1 MTRHRP
7 AAVAALAAIVV
18 ATAAAAAAV
27 AATNNPLDAFN
38 ATDTDSRSPGIG
50 TELSSEKMRTLTN
63 IRDGDRAV
71 YKAFDFDSGVAS
83 FRMRYASVGGGT
95 VDVRLDGPAGPLL
108 GTCAFADTG
117 GWDRWADAECKVD
130 HSQATVRD
138 IYLAFHGTPGRP
150 LLELSRFVFLKS
162 VVGLTSGPAVDL
174 AARVDAVDDEPQA
187 TRAWGVPEAGFR
199 DGFED
204 GRASHWTVR
213 DLAVVADAGGHH
225 LAHAGGG
232 TGVAYL
238 PGVYI
243 NKTDTGGEWRTLA
256 EASLT
261 ATVRVDDAGGRAGIG
276 FTSTDGTR
284 SVYVALNPA
293 ADTLEAYRQL
303 RGGPAVLIASHPH
316 PSTDP
321 DRQARAAADAVP
333 RHWHVRPGVDYQL
346 QVDWSPYSDGLIAFL
361 RDAQGTVLTSFRTVI
376 DLPAARRP
384 MLIAW
389 GGRARFGG
397 VAFDPTL
404 DGWNYRWEWRKT
416 PVLSPDVCNPAV
428 WTDRDGTFHMMWRQF
443 GGDTYHGV
451 ASSADGIAW
460 KRLDDRTIKV
470 RGDMNCVVDPFG
482 DGLLYVTPGGNKL
495 PWWTSDGSKNYT
507 VWQRSDKTV
516 GDIHGNS
523 RIQEIIDTRRY
534 PQLAPIQLGGMA
546 YRFVAFTED
555 WGRPPKPHTVVM
567 LSNTLTDW
575 TVADDGKPLLPPAG
589 DFWGEKGS
597 AVGAAIPLPDGNIL
611 VSACA
616 CTNAGYTGS
625 PEPSNVSVIVDG
637 KRPWHVLRVAT
648 LPDAPVSREPVW
660 YEGPNFGTAL
670 VYDSKADTLFYY
682 GGFHDYR
689 IGVMRVR
696 HFAQG
701 PR

>member
-1 MTRHRP
+1 MFLTATGRP
-7 AAVAALAAIVV
+7 AG
-18 ATAAAAAAV
+18 
-27 AATNNPLDAFN
+27 AATNNPLDPTN
-38 ATDTDSRSPGIG
+38 AAATDSRSPGIR
-50 TELSSEKMRTLTN
+50 TERSSEGVPALTG

-71 YKAFDFDSGVAS
+71 YKGFDFDSGVAS

-117 GWDRWADAECKVD
+117 RWDHWADAECKVD

-138 IYLAFHGTPGRP
+138 VYLIFHGAAGRP
-150 LLELSRFVFLKS
+150 LLNLSRFVFLKS
-162 VVGLTSGPAVDL
+162 VVEPAGTVDL
-174 AARVDAVDDEPQA
+174 SGRVDVVDDEPQA
-187 TRAWGVPEAGFR
+187 TKAWGVPEAGFR
-199 DGFED
+199 DDFGD
-204 GRASHWTVR
+204 GRASHWAVR
-213 DLAVVADAGGHH
+213 NMAVTADADGHH
-225 LAHAGGG
+225 SLVHAGGG
-232 TGVAYL
+232 PGVAYT
-238 PGVYI
+238 PDVYI

-261 ATVRVDDAGGRAGIG
+261 AGVRVDAADGRAGVG
-276 FTSTDGTR
+276 FASKDGTQ
-284 SVYVALNPA
+284 SVYVVLNPS

-303 RGGPAVLIASHPH
+303 RGGPAVLIAAHPR

-333 RHWHVRPGVDYQL
+333 RTWHLRAGVTYQL
-346 QVDWSPYSDGLIAFL
+346 KVDWSPYSDGLIAFL
-361 RDAQGTVLTSFRTVI
+361 SDDQGAVLTSFRTVI

-389 GGRARFGG
+389 GGGSRFTD

-404 DGWNYRWEWRKT
+404 DGWNYRWEWRKS
-416 PVLSPDVCNPAV
+416 PVLTPDVCNPAV
-428 WTDRDGTFHMMWRQF
+428 WAGRDGTFYMMWRQF
-443 GGDTYHGV
+443 RGDMFHGV
-451 ASSADGIAW
+451 ASSTDGIAW
-460 KRLDDRTIKV
+460 TRLDDRTIKV
-470 RGDMNCVVDPFG
+470 RGDMNAVADPFG
-482 DGLLYVTPGGNKL
+482 DGLLYVTPGGDQL

-507 VWQRSDKTV
+507 AWKRSDKTV

-534 PQLAPIQLGGMA
+534 PQLAPIAFGGQA
-546 YRFVAFTED
+546 YRFIAFTED
-555 WGRPPKPHTVVM
+555 WGRTPKPHTVVM

-575 TVADDGKPLLPPAG
+575 TVADNRPLLPPG
-589 DFWGEKGS
+589 DTFWGEKGS
-597 AVGAAIPLPDGNIL
+597 AIGAAIPLPDGNIL
-611 VSACA
+611 VSSCS

-625 PEPSNVSVIVDG
+625 PEPSNVSLVVDG
-637 KRPWHVLRVAT
+637 RRPWHVLRVAT

-670 VYDSKADTLFYY
+670 VYDPRTDTLFFY
-682 GGFHDYR
+682 GGFHDYN

-696 HFAQG
+696 HFMHG